1 MLRNNNF
8 TTINYNHDI
17 RQHLIE
23 RALRPR
29 GLEINESCKCTA
41 CGLTE
46 NAGRDMQDARQ
57 ICKQNSYP
65 TSSVHFMISILLGK
79 RNNKR
84 LTLNMTNSILR
95 LAFSWLASWSV
106 IFTSCILRAPQMC
119 LKTKVKAVALLDFC
133 NNSSCYKL
141 LTNWQTYD
149 IQISNYVPD
158 LFQNLINF
166 ISLMICLFPKFQ
178 ENLPIALDKQ
188 TDDDENRT
196 LANSGEGKNHVN
208 ADRDT
213 NWNCISTTRCQC
225 KTTRNSG

>member
-23 RALRPR
+23 RALRSR
-29 GLEINESCKCTA
+29 GLEINKSCKCTA

-46 NAGRDMQDARQ
+46 NAGREMQDVRQ

-65 TSSVHFMISILLGK
+65 TSSVHFMISSLLGK

-95 LAFSWLASWSV
+95 LAFSWLARWSV

-133 NNSSCYKL
+133 NNWSCYKL
-141 LTNWQTYD
+141 LCIVDKLANLRYPD
-149 IQISNYVPD
+149 IELCSGSIPKLNQLYI
-158 LFQNLINF
+158 IND
-166 ISLMICLFPKFQ
+166 
-178 ENLPIALDKQ
+178 LPI
-188 TDDDENRT
+188 
-196 LANSGEGKNHVN
+196 S
-208 ADRDT
+208 
-213 NWNCISTTRCQC
+213 
-225 KTTRNSG
+225 